1 MFKVIDRYILW
12 EWLKVFGIAVIVM
25 LGILLMNDMY
35 STLGNLFESGI
46 NAVDILKYY
55 LFLSVTLVPIF
66 LPISLLLSFMFVL
79 GAMHRN
85 NEITAMRAA
94 AMNDLRIT
102 RSLWIASFV
111 IAGIFMVLNAAV
123 IPVCKENSRKIYD
136 IAIIEKEKTM
146 ATRVSEAGVVRLL
159 YFYNRNEN
167 RLWSIDKFNFRTNR
181 ATGVEVSIFDSN
193 SKEVERLIAEEAIY
207 DDVAKNWT
215 FYDIRKWRRDRNK
228 DGQVV
233 NFRPEKITERKVTFE
248 KFNESPELMKLFMGR
263 PSDMSFYENNKILQ
277 ALDENSKDALPYLVR
292 KYSIWV
298 SPMICLVVLAI
309 AIPFAMTGV
318 RTNPMVGVSKTMA
331 MFFGYF
337 LLENIMTGLGGSGS
351 IKPLW
356 AAAVPPLCILVFTL
370 LLYRKIF
377 SDFISSTFK
386 KK

>member
-46 NAVDILKYY
+46 NATDILKYY

-79 GAMHRN
+79 GTMHRN

-102 RSLWIASFV
+102 RSLWIVSFA
-111 IAGIFMVLNAAV
+111 IAGMFMVLNAAV
-123 IPVCKENSRKIYD
+123 IPICKENSRKIYD

-159 YFYNRNEN
+159 YFYNRNDN

-193 SKEVERLIAEEAIY
+193 SKEVERMIAEEAVY
-207 DDVAKNWT
+207 DDVAKNWV

-233 NFRPEKITERKVTFE
+233 NFRPEKVAQSKVTF
-248 KFNESPELMKLFMGR
+248 KNFNESPELMKLFMGR
-263 PSDMSFYENNKILQ
+263 PSDMSFYENNKILE

-337 LLENIMTGLGGSGS
+337 LLENIMTGLGSSGS

-377 SDFISSTFK
+377 SDLISSIFK
-386 KK
+386 RK

>member
-46 NAVDILKYY
+46 NATDILKYY

-79 GAMHRN
+79 GTMHRN

-102 RSLWIASFV
+102 RSLWIVSFA
-111 IAGIFMVLNAAV
+111 IAGMFMVLNAAV
-123 IPVCKENSRKIYD
+123 IPICKENSRKIYD

-159 YFYNRNEN
+159 YFYNRNDN

-193 SKEVERLIAEEAIY
+193 SKEVERLIAEEAVY
-207 DDVAKNWT
+207 DDVAKNWV

-233 NFRPEKITERKVTFE
+233 NFRPEKVAQSKVTF
-248 KFNESPELMKLFMGR
+248 KNFNESPELMKLFMGR
-263 PSDMSFYENNKILQ
+263 PSDMSFYENNKILE

-337 LLENIMTGLGGSGS
+337 LLENIMTGLGSSGS

-377 SDFISSTFK
+377 SDLISSIFK
-386 KK
+386 RK